1 MSENQNSGMLTKILG
16 GVAVVQLAFIIF
28 LLMKLNSATNEV
40 EKLYG
45 TVAINEDVI
54 TQKTKELE
62 SLSVDFE
69 RIKAEREQLGLQND
83 DLDKQ
88 LITLK
93 SAIADLKKTKNLDA
107 SKRKELEQLVASL
120 RAEISKQDQEIA
132 SLTKDNDSL
141 KTDVSNLS
149 KEKSILGD
157 SLANVALKKSD
168 LEGKLAFA
176 SILKAEQ
183 LKITVLKENG
193 KEIED
198 EEYKAS
204 KINRLKIVFT
214 LVDNKAAK
222 QDNKDFYLRLVTPNG
237 EGFSD
242 AINGGG
248 SLKLSD
254 GSLLNYTMKQALP
267 FTNSNQKITFT
278 SFAGLK
284 YLPGTY
290 GVEIFCEGYKIG
302 SGQFKVK

>member
-1 MSENQNSGMLTKILG
+1 MTQNQNSGTLTKVLI
-16 GVAVVQLAFIIF
+16 GVAVVQLGIIIF
-28 LLMKLNSATNEV
+28 LLMKLNSTVNEV
-40 EKLYG
+40 EKLNG

-54 TQKTKELE
+54 SQKTKELE
-62 SLSVDFE
+62 SLSIDFE
-69 RIKAEREQLGLQND
+69 RIKTEREQLGLQND
-83 DLDKQ
+83 ELDKQ
-88 LITLK
+88 LVTLK

-132 SLTKDNDSL
+132 ALTLANDSL

-149 KEKSILGD
+149 KEKSQLGD

-183 LKITVLKENG
+183 FKITVLKENG

-204 KINRLKIVFT
+204 KINRVNIAFT

-222 QDNKDFYLRLVTPNG
+222 QDYKDFYLRLVTPNG
-237 EGFSD
+237 DVFSD
-242 AINGGG
+242 ENNGGG
-248 SLKLSD
+248 TLKLSD
-254 GSLLNYTMKQALP
+254 GSQQTYTMKQSVM
-267 FTNSNQKITFT
+267 FSNTNQKIVFTTFG
-278 SFAGLK
+278 GLK
-284 YLPGTY
+284 YAPGTY
-290 GVEIFCEGYKIG
+290 KVEIVCEGYKIG
-302 SGQFKVK
+302 TGTFKVK

>member
-1 MSENQNSGMLTKILG
+1 MSQNQNSGTLTKVLI
-16 GVAVVQLAFIIF
+16 GVSIVQLGIILF
-28 LLMKLNSATNEV
+28 LLMRLNNATNEV
-40 EKLYG
+40 EKLNG

-54 TQKTKELE
+54 SQKTKELE

-69 RIKAEREQLGLQND
+69 RIKTEREQLGLQND
-83 DLDKQ
+83 ELDKQ

-93 SAIADLKKTKNLDA
+93 SAIADLKKSKNLDA

-132 SLTKDNDSL
+132 ALTLANDSL

-149 KEKSILGD
+149 KEKSQLGD

-183 LKITVLKENG
+183 FKITVLKENG

-198 EEYKAS
+198 DEYRAS
-204 KINRLKIVFT
+204 KINRVNIAFT

-222 QDNKDFYLRLVTPNG
+222 QDYKDFFMRLVTPNG
-237 EGFSD
+237 DVFSD
-242 AINGGG
+242 ATNGGG
-248 SLKLSD
+248 NLKLSD
-254 GSLLNYTMKQALP
+254 GSQQTYTMKQSVM
-267 FTNSNQKITFT
+267 FSNSNQKIVFTTFG
-278 SFAGLK
+278 GLT
-284 YLPGTY
+284 YTPGTY
-290 GVEIFCEGYKIG
+290 KVEIVCEGYKIG